1 MLNFY
6 KNKLKAKNT
15 SISFLRKVTSIK
27 YYKQFV
33 CVCVCERER
42 ERERERESH
51 QLFFLEDSL

>member
-42 ERERERESH
+42 ERERERIAST
-51 QLFFLEDSL
+51 FFFRR